1 MLLKQGEDEEIIEW
15 SAVAMYGG
23 GSDTVCPRKVLE
35 YIETY
40 VGLRSPCIR
49 ISLLCLYTLKLSAEK
64 GNKKKGLTNISPI

>member
-1 MLLKQGEDEEIIEW
+1 MV
-15 SAVAMYGG
+15 SSSSG

-64 GNKKKGLTNISPI
+64 GNKKKGTNEHFAYINIWFF